1 MNNRPAVSNTTP
13 LITLAGVGLLDLPP
27 QLYGTVHIPRAVAAE
42 YQAKAAASDP
52 RLEQQPWLT
61 IVDSVAVDPALPK
74 LGAGEA
80 EAISLALL
88 LGARFILLDERKAR
102 RVARLAGLTVVGTL
116 ALLVRA
122 KERGLIPAIKPI
134 VESMRA
140 QGRYF
145 GDELIARVLSD
156 AGE

>member
-1 MNNRPAVSNTTP
+1 MNNRPVVSNTTP
-13 LITLAGVGLLDLPP
+13 LITLAGVGLLHHLP
-27 QLYGTVHIPRAVAAE
+27 QLYGVIHIPRAVATE
-42 YQAKAAASDP
+42 YQAKAGAGDP
-52 RLEQQPWLT
+52 DLEQQSWLT
-61 IVDSVAVDPALPK
+61 IVDGESLDPTLPK

-80 EAISLALL
+80 EAISLAES

-102 RVARLAGLTVVGTL
+102 RIASKAGLTVVGTL
-116 ALLVRA
+116 AVLLRA
-122 KERGLIPAIKPI
+122 KEQGIIPAIRPI
-134 VESMRA
+134 VESMQR